1 MAAMKPA
8 GGPSG
13 RESNSRRSA
22 ATATGNREGWH
33 SRDVSDLED
42 LRQRMRAFAIERDWE
57 QFHDPKS
64 LLLAIVGEVG
74 ELSELFQWLP
84 AADAADAARKDPL
97 NARVAEEMS
106 DVILYLVRLAD
117 VLGIDLHAAAVAK
130 IEAAGER
137 FSADEVRGTAPTKH

>member
-1 MAAMKPA
+1 MATKPA
-8 GGPSG
+8 GGLSG
-13 RESNSRRSA
+13 RVLNSSR
-22 ATATGNREGWH
+22 TTDLATGMCPGWH

-42 LRQRMRAFAIERDWE
+42 LRHRMRAFTNERNWE

-84 AADAADAARKDPL
+84 ATEARDLAQEDPL
-97 NARVAEEMS
+97 RSRVAEEMS
-106 DVILYLVRLAD
+106 DVLLDLVRLAD

-130 IEAAGER
+130 IESAGER
-137 FSADEVRGTAPTKH
+137 FAADEVRGTAPAKH

>member
-1 MAAMKPA
+1 MCP
-8 GGPSG
+8 
-13 RESNSRRSA
+13 
-22 ATATGNREGWH
+22 GWH

-42 LRQRMRAFAIERDWE
+42 LRHRMRAFTNERDWE

-84 AADAADAARKDPL
+84 ATDASDLAQEDPL
-97 NARVAEEMS
+97 KSRVAEEMS
-106 DVILYLVRLAD
+106 DVLLYLVRLAD
-117 VLGIDLHAAAVAK
+117 VLGIDLYAAAVAK

-137 FSADEVRGTAPTKH
+137 FAADEVRGTAPAKH